1 MLTAKEIRAS
11 MPDKETVINNNVE
24 QICKVIQNIAK
35 QGYTSGAYDELCP
48 YKRETLQRLKE
59 LGFKISSDSVNGLII
74 DWSDDNDR
82 T

>member
-1 MLTAKEIRAS
+1 MLTAKEVRAI

-24 QICKVIQNIAK
+24 QICKVIVGIAK
-35 QGYTSGAYDELCP
+35 QGYTSGVYDELCP

-59 LGFKISSDSVNGLII
+59 LGFKVTNDSVNGLVI

>member
-1 MLTAKEIRAS
+1 MLTAKEIRAM

-24 QICKVIQNIAK
+24 KFCKVIAGIAK
-35 QGYTSGAYDELCP
+35 QGYSSGVYDEICP

-59 LGFKISSDSVNGLII
+59 LGFKITNDNVDGLVI
-74 DWSDDNDR
+74 DWSDDDDR